1 MQLRELESEFQD
13 LGVEVRF
20 VVIGDRAKAD
30 EFCGKNGMAERCIPD
45 PDKSSYRAMGLEKYP
60 WLGFVFAEPAL
71 KARRSENR
79 AAGFAQDWKN
89 TKAADAQQLP
99 GAAFID
105 RDGIVRWYHKAAHP
119 GDLPTMSDMLE
130 AIRDLSRN

>member
-1 MQLRELESEFQD
+1 MRELESQFKD

-30 EFCGKNGMAERCIPD
+30 EFCGKNGMASRCVPD
-45 PDKSSYRAMGLEKYP
+45 PDKSTYIAMGFEKYG
-60 WLGFVFAEPAL
+60 WLGFVLASKEL
-71 KARRSENR
+71 KQSRAANR

-89 TKAADAQQLP
+89 TKMADAQQLP

-105 RDGIVRWYHKAAHP
+105 NEGIIRWYHAATHP
-119 GDLPTMSDMLE
+119 GDLPTMSAMLE
-130 AIRDLSRN
+130 SVRALSRN